1 MTEKRREYMR
11 LLMQKKRAEA
21 ANKTANTANKSP
33 MKNANRRVVSNRA
46 PGPPVWA
53 EWIEINRAAGRADPA
68 PLGPDTAASRNL
80 GQAVPDKETRLA
92 MMKRFLM
99 DRDEFL
105 VRCGHALRHIGQ
117 RVNAYL
123 NPGVKPKSEWTD
135 DDYIQALLDENARE
149 GAEKRRQMR
158 AAGMVEA

>member
-1 MTEKRREYMR
+1 MAAGIERRGILMMRRERM
-11 LLMQKKRAEA
+11 
-21 ANKTANTANKSP
+21 
-33 MKNANRRVVSNRA
+33 
-46 PGPPVWA
+46 PGPNVWG
-53 EWIEINRAAGRADPA
+53 EWIDANRAADRADPVA
-68 PLGPDTAASRNL
+68 LGRDLAAARNL
-80 GQAVPDKETRLA
+80 GQAVPDKETRVA

-135 DDYIQALLDENARE
+135 EDYIQALLDENARE